1 MLILNITEDK
11 TLLLFAEEKAL
22 RFIRKNNLISEGS
35 KIICGFSGGADSA
48 AMVCILRTLA
58 AELGLS
64 LICAHLNHMIRG
76 DEALRDEK
84 HCAAFCEK
92 YSIAFVSKSTDVPML
107 AKKLGISEEDAGR
120 RARYSFFDEL
130 AKANGANLIATAHNL
145 DDNAETVLMHITR
158 GCGVT
163 GLCGI
168 EPKRD
173 NIIRPVLCLSRQ
185 EIEAYCAEKGLEF
198 ITDSTN
204 LDDRYTRNKYRH
216 KVLPLL
222 KEINPS
228 VTSALSR
235 LASNAND
242 TLSFMQKAVDTI
254 NIKNGEISVTEFKNA
269 DKALYPLILK
279 KMLESAGLNTEITSK
294 SVFAA
299 EKILS
304 SSRES
309 CRADIGGG
317 VQLIKAYGKIK
328 LKNFTKTEK
337 FEYTL
342 KSGEIIILNGF
353 EFSIE
358 NKCPTGCLALGLN
371 NVKTVT
377 LRSRRDGDKIVLG
390 GMTRRLKE
398 LFINNKIERD
408 GRDAY
413 IVADF
418 DGEPVWVQG
427 FGVSDS
433 IKTAGAEKYLVI
445 KHTEGM

>member
-1 MLILNITEDK
+1 M
-11 TLLLFAEEKAL
+11 LLFAEEKAL

-48 AMVCILRTLA
+48 AMVFILRTLA
-58 AELGLS
+58 EEFGLS
-64 LICAHLNHMIRG
+64 LVCAHLNHMIRG
-76 DEALRDEK
+76 KEALRDEM
-84 HCAAFCEK
+84 HCKAFCEK
-92 YSIAFVSKSTDVPML
+92 YGIAFISKSVDVPLL

-130 AKANGANLIATAHNL
+130 AKAYGANLIATAHNL

-235 LASNAND
+235 LASNASD
-242 TLSFMQKAVDTI
+242 TLSFMQKSVDAI
-254 NIKNGEISVTEFKNA
+254 NIKNGEISTADFKNA

-299 EKILS
+299 EKILAG
-304 SSRES
+304 SRES
-309 CRADIGGG
+309 CRADLGGG
-317 VQLIKAYGKIK
+317 VQLIKAYGKTK
-328 LKNFTKTEK
+328 LKNFTKAEK

-342 KSGEIIILNGF
+342 KSGEIINLNGF

-408 GRDAY
+408 VRDDY
-413 IVADF
+413 IIADF

-427 FGVSDS
+427 FGAADGTA
-433 IKTAGAEKYLVI
+433 KAGAEKYLVI